1 VVLRLVVTSAIA
13 LRVEAAIYGSR
24 IVSVVTALSTLRLG
38 ETSKAETLRRIP
50 TLQPSDTG
58 PYGAPR
64 CDADECFWGL
74 VGNGLPARI
83 LLGTSPD
90 VSPRGRVA
98 GEKGLGPATEAA
110 QNPEIIVPTLS
121 SGLARRPRPVSS
133 VFLSRRDT
141 PIPATGP
148 ATHWSGTPS
157 LSAAQSCTLQ
167 LPVHLAE
174 QIQVRIARRQ
184 RYPDFPYRDT
194 NLGPDL
200 EQL

>member
-1 VVLRLVVTSAIA
+1 MARAFVSRRFRSASRIVFLWCFAVVVTSAIA

-83 LLGTSPD
+83 LLGTRNSTLASLLRWCGFRFEGLD
-90 VSPRGRVA
+90 VGVQF
-98 GEKGLGPATEAA
+98 T
-110 QNPEIIVPTLS
+110 
-121 SGLARRPRPVSS
+121 SGKVSYFAFRLMVS
-133 VFLSRRDT
+133 
-141 PIPATGP
+141 
-148 ATHWSGTPS
+148 
-157 LSAAQSCTLQ
+157 
-167 LPVHLAE
+167 
-174 QIQVRIARRQ
+174 
-184 RYPDFPYRDT
+184 
-194 NLGPDL
+194 
-200 EQL
+200 